1 MPMWFSTYVTRFTST
16 STDSSKRAVCGGF
29 GSRTWRIQPWKWYVH
44 MGAIGLNGI
53 YESEVVLDI
62 SLKVADI
69 LRSNG
74 VTVQLTRTK
83 KKINQNPYDLED
95 RLRLAENYKPNF
107 LLSIHANSFTS
118 STANGVETYWRT
130 SHSKWFATTVHN
142 AYLKQVQLRDRG
154 VNRIPHCLCLKA
166 SHILLP

>member
-1 MPMWFSTYVTRFTST
+1 MYN
-16 STDSSKRAVCGGF
+16 
-29 GSRTWRIQPWKWYVH
+29 

-83 KKINQNPYDLED
+83 EKDKSNPYDLED
-95 RLRLAENYKPNF
+95 RLRLAENYKPKLPF
-107 LLSIHANSFTS
+107 
-118 STANGVETYWRT
+118 E
-130 SHSKWFATTVHN
+130 HS
-142 AYLKQVQLRDRG
+142 
-154 VNRIPHCLCLKA
+154 C
-166 SHILLP
+166 